1 MIKVRCGKCGQTIG
15 APDKYAGKTVSC
27 PKCKANVQIPQSFQ
41 QAEVRPPN
49 IIKFHCP
56 HCNQKIG
63 LASEYAGKQVRC
75 AKCKNTFVV
84 PQATSALK
92 PSLPAEKPADDFN
105 PFDDNLLNFDALK
118 QAEQNAPAADM
129 PMRLAPPD
137 EPTQQSE
144 FANMVGRSPS
154 LALESAGA
162 RGNSMPFKIDST
174 PIALLASIIFVI
186 FGGMAWGLIAKYTD
200 RQFGLGAWGI
210 GVLAGLGI
218 YLFTAN
224 RGTFLGVLVALIA
237 FFGIL
242 SGKYFVAKWY
252 FMPQLATELR
262 ENGTDSFVD
271 PNNITLT
278 DKEIREIISDKVQM
292 FRLAAMQLADDGKI
306 TKEDAEYNS
315 GAKALKGM
323 GQSKQDPNNEP
334 TEAQLQEQEK
344 RRKEV
349 EATVYKYL
357 AEWNEEKKAEVV
369 RTQYPKAV
377 KEFADAFSKTPIM
390 NTVAFIVAYIATF
403 SFFDL
408 VLFPIAMVTAY
419 KFGTGESS

>member
-1 MIKVRCGKCGQTIG
+1 MIKVKCGKCGHAIG

-27 PKCKANVQIPQSFQ
+27 PKCKAGIHVPQSSGEIQ
-41 QAEVRPPN
+41 TSPPN

-63 LASEYAGKQVRC
+63 LPQEYAGKQVRC
-75 AKCKNTFVV
+75 AKCKNTFAV
-84 PQATSALK
+84 PMAASTAVSAQ
-92 PSLPAEKPADDFN
+92 PTEKPADDFN

-137 EPTQQSE
+137 EPAQQSE

-186 FGGMAWGLIAKYTD
+186 IGGMAWGLIAKFTD
-200 RQFGLGAWGI
+200 RQFGLAAWGI

-224 RGTFLGVLVALIA
+224 RGTFLGVLAAFIA

-252 FMPQLATELR
+252 FMPQLVAELR

-271 PNNITLT
+271 PNNMNLS
-278 DKEIREIISDKVQM
+278 DESVRDVISDKEHM
-292 FRLAAMQLADDGKI
+292 FRLAAMQLADEGKI
-306 TKEDAEYNS
+306 TKEDAESSS
-315 GAKALKGM
+315 GTKPLKILS
-323 GQSKQDPNNEP
+323 QSKEDPNNVP
-334 TEAQLQEQEK
+334 TEAQLQEQEQ
-344 RRKEV
+344 RRKQV
-349 EATVYKYL
+349 EAKVYKYL

-377 KEFADAFSKTPIM
+377 KEFADTFVKTPIM

-403 SFFDL
+403 SLFDL

>member
-15 APDKYAGKTVSC
+15 APDKYAGKTVAC
-27 PKCKANVQIPQSFQ
+27 PKCKANVQIPQSSQ
-41 QAEVRPPN
+41 QAQVRPLN

-56 HCNQKIG
+56 NCNQKIG

-75 AKCKNTFVV
+75 AKCKNTMLV
-84 PQATSALK
+84 PLAASISPPVQ
-92 PSLPAEKPADDFN
+92 PAEKPADDFN

-118 QAEQNAPAADM
+118 QAEQDAPAADM
-129 PMRLAPPD
+129 PMRLAPAD

-200 RQFGLGAWGI
+200 RQFGMAAWGI
-210 GVLAGLGI
+210 GVLAGLGV

-252 FMPQLATELR
+252 FMPQLMAEFR
-262 ENGTDSFVD
+262 EKGPIEMFD
-271 PNNITLT
+271 PNNVSLT
-278 DKEIREIISDKVQM
+278 DEQIKKTIAKPRTMLS
-292 FRLAAMQLADDGKI
+292 LAAMQLADDAKI
-306 TKEDAEYNS
+306 TKEDAVFYVRERFNRASSENNS
-315 GAKALKGM
+315 EDPPEVNEVQAQANELRY
-323 GQSKQDPNNEP
+323 KQ
-334 TEAQLQEQEK
+334 
-344 RRKEV
+344 V
-349 EATVYKYL
+349 ETQAYKCL
-357 AEWNEEKKAEVV
+357 AEWDEQKKAEVV
-369 RTQYPKAV
+369 RAQYPKMM
-377 KEFADAFSKTPIM
+377 KEFADVLARNKVVKM
-390 NTVAFIVAYIATF
+390 VGFIIAYIATF
-403 SFFDL
+403 SLFDL